1 MYRYNHLLFML
12 PLNAGVCTYLPTG
25 KLASTYAQP
34 TPTSVPA
41 LRTFPRAMPSS
52 HIVCGSTI
60 QLVWSP
66 STFSSR
72 KRTLLGHQINKNL
85 TEKYFLLRQRLSTPD
100 RQCQDICTDVS
111 CCVKQMRFSVTRKLL
126 KVQIRSNVTN
136 IRRLSTWFEAS
147 GRVHCIE
154 SWLFI
159 NNI

>member
-1 MYRYNHLLFML
+1 MLFML

-41 LRTFPRAMPSS
+41 LRTLPRAMPSS

-85 TEKYFLLRQRLSTPD
+85 TEKYFLLRQK
-100 RQCQDICTDVS
+100 V
-111 CCVKQMRFSVTRKLL
+111 VYTRTIL

-136 IRRLSTWFEAS
+136 IRRLST
-147 GRVHCIE
+147 
-154 SWLFI
+154 
-159 NNI
+159 